1 MPAMPLLSAAD
12 RCLDLAK
19 RVRHALE
26 MLGYPDLSKI
36 TCEASASDEITLRGS
51 TNSLYLRQAAH
62 AVAQHVPGVQRVRNR
77 IVVLD
82 TAQPAA

>member
-1 MPAMPLLSAAD
+1 MPAMPLMSAAD
-12 RCLDLAK
+12 RCLELAN

-26 MLGYPDLSKI
+26 LLGYPDLNHIS
-36 TCEASASDEITLRGS
+36 CEASSTDEITLRGS

-62 AVAQHVPGVQRVRNR
+62 AVAQHVPGVQKVRNR

-82 TAQPAA
+82 SAQPAV

>member
-1 MPAMPLLSAAD
+1 MPATPLLSAAD
-12 RCLDLAK
+12 RCLDLAH

-26 MLGYPDLSKI
+26 LLGYPDLSQI
-36 TCEASASDEITLRGS
+36 SCEASSNDEVTLRGS

-77 IVVLD
+77 IVVLEP
-82 TAQPAA
+82 AHPAA

>member
-12 RCLDLAK
+12 RCRDLAT
-19 RVRHALE
+19 RVRNALE
-26 MLGYPDLSKI
+26 LLGYPDLNKI
-36 TCEASASDEITLRGS
+36 ICEASSNDEITLRGS
-51 TNSLYLRQAAH
+51 TNSFYLRQAAI
-62 AVAQHVPGVQRVRNR
+62 AVAQHVPGVQKVRNR